1 MNQSPTVFLLP
12 DSSVLVTLANSDKL
26 DVLFEPGW
34 TLVLIDSVVHDVVRN
49 TSPCAEILGKWLRRN
64 NLPVVQTR
72 VHERAQKAIRMGLSI
87 PQQMRMQDLGIQEVM
102 NELALDCGGRLGV
115 FLLEEHRF
123 MAASF
128 LEPQN
133 CKKFTLRAFNT
144 FLEQRALSA
153 LAARTLDADEA
164 AKQLMADPAEAPVQ
178 VESAKDHSKTD
189 SILNQAE
196 HSAEAQPQAD
206 KPVADSD
213 KALKPTE
220 SADVDPLL
228 NQSLKTEKPF
238 VEEHGEPP
246 LAWLDEKKPLIQRK
260 PSAPAQ
266 QAKVGL
272 ITGAAIQLLGRKR
285 AQAVEAAFSKLKGT
299 LRLTDSSSKGPQ
311 SKKTS
316 PAAIS
321 PVARQKPVE
330 PPQGSEE
337 QPVAPPKPMAKLKPH
352 ETAQDSNETPRSVTL
367 QKLLEEQAERA
378 KLQPQDKKP
387 TVSKT
392 STDDK
397 KVEVQEASIL
407 PTAPEFPGQAKAAGA
422 AARSADAQVKQ
433 QPSSSMETSPEGELS
448 GVETGSKVVAPSK
461 KTGARAVKQ
470 SDLQK
475 ASKAPKD
482 DSAGIQQTL
491 LSDDDLI
498 GLAQEEKQGLEANK
512 IEDTKKKVVL
522 KESKPAARS
531 KKVATARSGKTKEK
545 ELAKLN
551 QRPPSFLLKKDEGNS
566 EAKAPEAKAPEAKAP
581 EAKAPEAKA
590 PEAKEP
596 EAKAPEAK
604 EPESQKDSD
613 ASKPIVDP
621 QLVKDFKNLIA

>member
-1 MNQSPTVFLLP
+1 M
-12 DSSVLVTLANSDKL
+12 
-26 DVLFEPGW
+26 
-34 TLVLIDSVVHDVVRN
+34 
-49 TSPCAEILGKWLRRN
+49 
-64 NLPVVQTR
+64 
-72 VHERAQKAIRMGLSI
+72 
-87 PQQMRMQDLGIQEVM
+87 
-102 NELALDCGGRLGV
+102 
-115 FLLEEHRF
+115 
-123 MAASF
+123 
-128 LEPQN
+128 
-133 CKKFTLRAFNT
+133 
-144 FLEQRALSA
+144 
-153 LAARTLDADEA
+153 
-164 AKQLMADPAEAPVQ
+164 
-178 VESAKDHSKTD
+178 
-189 SILNQAE
+189 
-196 HSAEAQPQAD
+196 
-206 KPVADSD
+206 
-213 KALKPTE
+213 
-220 SADVDPLL
+220 
-228 NQSLKTEKPF
+228 
-238 VEEHGEPP
+238 
-246 LAWLDEKKPLIQRK
+246 
-260 PSAPAQ
+260 
-266 QAKVGL
+266 
-272 ITGAAIQLLGRKR
+272 
-285 AQAVEAAFSKLKGT
+285 
-299 LRLTDSSSKGPQ
+299 
-311 SKKTS
+311 
-316 PAAIS
+316 
-321 PVARQKPVE
+321 
-330 PPQGSEE
+330 
-337 QPVAPPKPMAKLKPH
+337 
-352 ETAQDSNETPRSVTL
+352 AQDPNEIPRSVTL

-422 AARSADAQVKQ
+422 TARSTDAQVKQ
-433 QPSSSMETSPEGELS
+433 QPSSAVETSPEGELS
-448 GVETGSKVVAPSK
+448 GVEAGPKVVVPSK

-491 LSDDDLI
+491 LGDDDLI
-498 GLAQEEKQGLEANK
+498 GLTQEEKQGLEANK

-545 ELAKLN
+545 EQTKLN

-581 EAKAPEAKA
+581 EAKAPEAKE

-596 EAKAPEAK
+596 EAKEPEAKEPEAKEPEAKEPEAKEPEAKEPEAK